1 MGPDDMPRAVVTV
14 RCMVAAREKAGAR
27 EKARAVEQSERKEA
41 IVERVRRIS
50 VAGRVTAVEAK

>member
-1 MGPDDMPRAVVTV
+1 
-14 RCMVAAREKAGAR
+14 MVAAREKAGAR